1 MSQTARRRLP
11 VAAFLAA
18 VAIALVALASPAA
31 AANPI
36 GSLPVD
42 YQVSATTTLASL
54 GQTVTTN
61 GGRFVGAVTLDDDG
75 TATIGGDM
83 TLPAASQTLAIA
95 GIPLATATFAV
106 APAGPITGSV
116 NLATM
121 TATTTASFNIRI
133 TAVRPPI
140 LPFLNLVGNRCTTAQ
155 PITVTMSGPISL
167 AGASSFSGSFTMPR
181 LKDCGL
187 LTPILNLIVPGP
199 GNTFSAAFS
208 PSAP

>member
-1 MSQTARRRLP
+1 MPTRRRVP
-11 VAAFLAA
+11 AAAFIAA
-18 VAIALVALASPAA
+18 VATAVVALASPAA

-36 GSLPVD
+36 GSVPID

-54 GQTVTTN
+54 GQTVTTT
-61 GGRFVGAVTLDDDG
+61 GGRFVGAVTLFDDG

-83 TLPAASQTLAIA
+83 TLPAATQTLRIA
-95 GIPLATATFAV
+95 GIPLATATFAI
-106 APAGPITGSV
+106 APVGPVTGTV

-133 TAVRPPI
+133 TSVRPTI

-167 AGASSFSGSFTMPR
+167 TDASSFSGSFTMPR

-187 LTPILNLIVPGP
+187 VTPILNLVVPGP
-199 GNTFSAAFS
+199 GNTFSAAFA
-208 PSAP
+208 PST